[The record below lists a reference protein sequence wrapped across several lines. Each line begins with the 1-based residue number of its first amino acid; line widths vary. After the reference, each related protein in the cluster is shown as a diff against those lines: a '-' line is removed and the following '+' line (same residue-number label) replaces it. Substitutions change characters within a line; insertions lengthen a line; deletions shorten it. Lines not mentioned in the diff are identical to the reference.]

1 MTKVYNK
8 LVRDKIPEIIKRQ
21 DEANSLSVGIDD
33 IRRKETK
40 VNVKYRILEGE
51 ELKKAAV
58 AKLIEEAQELLGAK
72 TDDEVIEELADLC
85 TVLQLVINAYGGVYD
100 DPDGLDFMHAHNLYN
115 MIEIVADKK
124 EREKGGFYRCVFL
137 EEVSVVNRFD
147 EEANDDSK

>member
-72 TDDEVIEELADLC
+72 TDDEIIEELADLC

-100 DPDGLDFMHAHNLYN
+100 DPDGLNFMLAHNLYN

-137 EEVSVVNRFD
+137 EEVSVVNSFN
-147 EEANDDSK
+147 EEASDDSK